1 MDISINAMSE
11 TERAYL
17 MKKGACFKCK
27 EVGHMA
33 REHDGFTNSFKRSN
47 EKPKYSG
54 NPRAATGNAMKKPD
68 AKEIA
73 RYIRTMNQ
81 EEQDRLFEEVEKD
94 DGISEKDDGISEKG
108 KDF

>member
-33 REHDGFTNSFKRSN
+33 REHDSFTNSFKRGN

-54 NPRAATGNAMKKPD
+54 NPRAATGNATKKPD

-73 RYIRTMNQ
+73 KYIRAMNQ
-81 EEQDRLFEEVEKD
+81 EEQDKLFEEVEKD
-94 DGISEKDDGISEKG
+94 DNISDKA

>member
-1 MDISINAMSE
+1 MDIDAMEISINMMSE
-11 TERAYL
+11 AERAYL

-33 REHDGFTNSFKRSN
+33 REHDSFKRSN
-47 EKPKYSG
+47 EKPKYFG
-54 NPRAATGNAMKKPD
+54 NPRAATGNATKKPD

-73 RYIRTMNQ
+73 RYIRAMNQ

-94 DGISEKDDGISEKG
+94 DNISDKA

>member
-1 MDISINAMSE
+1 MDISINMMSE
-11 TERAYL
+11 AERAYL

-33 REHDGFTNSFKRSN
+33 REHNSFKRSN

-54 NPRAATGNAMKKPD
+54 NLRAVTGNVTRKPD
-68 AKEIA
+68 AKEITK
-73 RYIRTMNQ
+73 YICAMNQ
-81 EEQDRLFEEVEKD
+81 EEQDRLFEEVEKNNS
-94 DGISEKDDGISEKG
+94 ISEKA